1 MSTYP
6 DTVAPGRIDIIVFP
20 SGGKEVL
27 GRQPSY
33 PELPE
38 ASYLPE
44 VRAFVATKQG
54 LDKPEKATG
63 YYTCK
68 DGVVSMTWTPYVG
81 PIPQEEPEVTL
92 EDVQ

>member
-1 MSTYP
+1 MPEYA
-6 DTVAPGRIDIIVFP
+6 DTLAPGRIDVIVFP

-33 PELPE
+33 PALPE
-38 ASYLPE
+38 AAYLPE
-44 VRAFVATKQG
+44 VRAFVAAKQG

-68 DGVVSMTWTPYVG
+68 GGVVSMTWTPYAG
-81 PIPQEEPEVTL
+81 PIPEEEPAE
-92 EDVQ
+92 EQEASA

>member
-1 MSTYP
+1 MP
-6 DTVAPGRIDIIVFP
+6 DYADTLAPGRIDIIVFP

-38 ASYLPE
+38 AAYWPE
-44 VRAFVATKQG
+44 VQAFVAAKQG
-54 LDKPEKATG
+54 LEKPEKATG

-68 DGVVSMTWTPYVG
+68 GGAVSVQWVPYAG
-81 PIPQEEPEVTL
+81 PIEEAQEEGE
-92 EDVQ
+92 